1 MSDEHTTPTHDDT
14 PQAAPAGGAR
24 AGARGEAQAD
34 AQAEAR
40 NAQGAAQSAASSEA
54 RNVKVEP
61 AGDGRFKVTVCA
73 GTACVFAGSMAVYEA
88 FVEEVAAAGLGDKVD
103 VSIIGCH
110 GLCSQSP
117 VVVCSDDS
125 FYGGLR
131 PTDVAAV
138 VEQHL
143 KGGAPVEKLLYKDP
157 ATGEPVRDW
166 HEIGFYK
173 QQTRIALRNVGV
185 IDPESLEECLARG
198 GYEAARTCLTEK
210 TPEWIIEHVT
220 DSGIRGRGGAGFPTG
235 VKWEFAHKSPGA
247 EKYIICNADEGDPGA
262 FMDCSILEGDPHAVI
277 EGLLIGS
284 YAIGAHEGYVYVRA
298 EYPLAVKRL
307 TQAIADAEARG
318 FLGDD
323 CFGSGWSFHLHI
335 KLGAGAFVCG
345 EETAL
350 IASIEGKRG
359 MPRTRPPYP
368 AVSGLWGK
376 PTNINNVETLANIPW
391 IIVNGA
397 ESYAALGAE
406 RSRGTKA
413 FSLAGK
419 IVNGGLAEVPM
430 GSTLRHIIFDVGGG
444 IKDGREF
451 KAVQL
456 GGPSGGCLP
465 ASLLD
470 TPIDYES
477 LAATGA
483 IVGSGG
489 MVVVDDQTCMVDLAR
504 FFLHF
509 TQRESCGK
517 CVPCRLGTKRM
528 LETLDRIIAGDGR
541 DEDLDLLEELS
552 HYIIDGTLCALG
564 GTAPNPVLTTLKYF
578 REEYEAHVRDKRCP
592 AGKCKA
598 LITYYIDPEA
608 CTGCTLCAKKCPTN
622 VITGEKKQP
631 HVIDVAGC
639 IKCDTCRQVCKF
651 DAVKIRSGI
660 AQTAEV

>member
-1 MSDEHTTPTHDDT
+1 MSDETTVN
-14 PQAAPAGGAR
+14 AAPEG
-24 AGARGEAQAD
+24 D
-34 AQAEAR
+34 AP
-40 NAQGAAQSAASSEA
+40 AAEA

-61 AGDGRFKVTVCA
+61 AGDGRLRVTVCA
-73 GTACVFAGSMAVYEA
+73 GTACVFAGSLAVYDA
-88 FVEEVAAAGLGDKVD
+88 FVEEVKASGLDDEVR

-110 GLCSQSP
+110 GLCSQGP
-117 VVVCSDDS
+117 LAVVGDVT
-125 FYGGLR
+125 FYGHLK
-131 PTDVAAV
+131 PQNVKTV
-138 VEQHL
+138 VDEHL
-143 KGGAPVEKLLYKDP
+143 KGGVPVEKLMYKDP
-157 ATGEPVRDW
+157 ETGEVVHDW

-185 IDPESLEECLARG
+185 IDPESIDAALARG
-198 GYEAARTCLTEK
+198 AYEAARTALTSM
-210 TPEWIIEHVT
+210 TPDEIISVVSE
-220 DSGIRGRGGAGFPTG
+220 SGVRGRGGAGFPTG
-235 VKWEFAHKSPGA
+235 TKWKFARQSPGA
-247 EKYIICNADEGDPGA
+247 EKYIICNGDEGDPGA
-262 FMDCSILEGDPHAVI
+262 FMDASIMDGDPHAVI
-277 EGLLIGS
+277 EGLLIGG
-284 YAIGAHEGYVYVRA
+284 YAIGAHDGYIYVRA
-298 EYPLAVKRL
+298 EYPLAVRRL
-307 TQAIADAEARG
+307 TKAIAEAEERG
-318 FLGDD
+318 YLGDD
-323 CFGSGWSFHLHI
+323 VFGTGWRFHLDL

-376 PTNINNVETLANIPW
+376 PTNINNVETLSNIPW
-391 IIVNGA
+391 IIAHGA
-397 ESYAALGAE
+397 GAYSALGAE
-406 RSRGTKA
+406 TSRGTKA

-430 GSTLRHIIFDVGGG
+430 GSTLRYLIFDVGGG
-444 IKDGREF
+444 IKDGRAF

-465 ASLLD
+465 ASLLE
-470 TPIDYES
+470 TTIDYES

-504 FFLHF
+504 FFLDF
-509 TQRESCGK
+509 TQKESCGK

-528 LETLDRIIAGDGR
+528 LEILDRIREGDGR
-541 DEDLDLLEELS
+541 EGDIETLEELS

-564 GTAPNPVLTTLKYF
+564 GTAPNPVLTTIKYF
-578 REEYEAHVRDKRCP
+578 RDEYEAHVSEKRCP

-622 VITGEKKQP
+622 CIAGEKKQP
-631 HVIDVAGC
+631 HVIDVGRC

-651 DAVKIRSGI
+651 DAVKVRSGI
-660 AQTAEV
+660 EQAAGVAGEA

>member
-1 MSDEHTTPTHDDT
+1 MSDEPTVN
-14 PQAAPAGGAR
+14 PGANGGEQA
-24 AGARGEAQAD
+24 
-34 AQAEAR
+34 AEAR
-40 NAQGAAQSAASSEA
+40 NVSVA
-54 RNVKVEP
+54 P
-61 AGDGRFKVTVCA
+61 AGDGRLRVTVCA
-73 GTACVFAGSMAVYEA
+73 GTACVFAGSMAVHDA
-88 FVEEVAAAGLGDKVD
+88 FVEEVAAAGLGDKVE
-103 VSIIGCH
+103 VTIIGCH
-110 GLCSQSP
+110 GLCSQGP
-117 VVVCSDDS
+117 LAVCSDAT
-125 FYGGLR
+125 FYGKLK
-131 PTDVAAV
+131 PEQVKKV
-138 VEQHL
+138 VEEHL
-143 KGGAPVEKLLYKDP
+143 RDGVPVEKYMYKDP
-157 ATGEPVRDW
+157 ATGEVVRDW

-185 IDPESLEECLARG
+185 IDPESIEECIARG
-198 GYEAARTCLTEK
+198 GYEAARLALTEK
-210 TPEWIIEHVT
+210 TPEWVIQHVT

-235 VKWEFAHKSPGA
+235 VKWEFAFKSPGA
-247 EKYIICNADEGDPGA
+247 EKYLICNGDEGDPGA
-262 FMDCSILEGDPHAVI
+262 FMDASIMEGDPHAVI
-277 EGLLIGS
+277 EGMLIGS
-284 YAIGAHEGYVYVRA
+284 HAIGAHEGYIYVRA
-298 EYPLAVKRL
+298 EYPLAVRRL
-307 TQAIADAEARG
+307 TQAIADAEERG
-318 FLGDD
+318 YLGDD
-323 CFGSGWSFHLHI
+323 VFGTGWSFHLHL

-376 PTNINNVETLANIPW
+376 PTNINNVETLATIPW
-391 IIVNGA
+391 IITHGA
-397 ESYAALGAE
+397 DQYAALGAE

-465 ASLLD
+465 ASLLE
-470 TPIDYES
+470 TTIDYES

-504 FFLHF
+504 FFLDF
-509 TQRESCGK
+509 TQKESCGK

-528 LETLDRIIAGDGR
+528 LEILDRIREGDGR
-541 DEDLDLLEELS
+541 EGDIETLEELS

-564 GTAPNPVLTTLKYF
+564 GTAPNPVLTTIKYF
-578 REEYEAHVRDKRCP
+578 RDEYEAHVNEKRCP

-622 VITGEKKQP
+622 CIAGDKKQP
-631 HVIDVAGC
+631 HVIDVTNC

-651 DAVKIRSGI
+651 DAVKVRSGI
-660 AQTAEV
+660 EQTAAVGGEV